1 MKKYLLLLLS
11 LFIIIPLVSCDTSS
25 IENDYHDFKLSYDNQ
40 NHYDLCECG
49 KKENEEAHIFS
60 DAVTLIASPT
70 CTTEGIEEY
79 HCIVCGYKEQRAI
92 EPLGHTFDD
101 WQEAVVSTCI
111 SKGQQKR
118 VCTIC
123 GQEEFKE
130 TDYAAHKP
138 IADDTLEATCTSE
151 GHTGGSHC
159 SVCHEEITP
168 STVIPVKEHN
178 YGNWTT
184 SIEAD
189 CTHKGQEKRIC
200 QDCNHEEYRD
210 VDIKPHT
217 VVPNDEVESTCT
229 HTGLTGGSHCSV
241 CNKEITPSTVVSM
254 KEHNYGPWTTSI
266 EATCT
271 HKGQE
276 KRICQDCN
284 HEEYRDVAI
293 KSHTIVPNEEVEP
306 SCNHTGLTG
315 GTHCKDCGLEITPS
329 IEVDKIAHN
338 YGGWTNTQVPTCISE
353 GQAKHVCIVCGHEE
367 YMTLDMIPHSPTPGT
382 AQASTCLT
390 HGHTEGSYCSFCH
403 KELEA
408 PEELPLG
415 GHSYTIETI
424 TKQPNYN
431 ETGTKEITCSICGDS
446 YQENISRL
454 PLTQAMWEE
463 SFTSDYM
470 NDKYIEVE
478 YMDMQ
483 NNIAYNIKLSNKS
496 STYYCYIYD
505 YSSGKEYEYYYDRI
519 KVIETAF
526 EGYKHRVYDSTN
538 DPYITYKNMLLNA
551 ILNTSDIYNTLSFD
565 TDLAYYKVEEASTK
579 NYKGNIE
586 TARVAIS
593 FTNDG
598 LLNMFGYQSS
608 KYMINIQEVSQ
619 ETNINVPTATHH
631 HIVGGKCQVCNEE
644 YITYTTQK
652 DNFNLYY
659 YVNKNNKSVE
669 FEYTLIDKTQKDV
682 QFLMPTYY
690 EEDGSRKRFNTLYY
704 EPDNYTYSKKV
715 KSFTI
720 NSNKLLKISYKDY
733 STERLLLL
741 SDGTIAIA
749 TSDSDYSAN
758 PYTGD
763 VIGKTFDLIQKDKTI
778 RYYIKSSTEIL
789 ITVYKEIN
797 FYVMKGKQLVN
808 FNTRTITKALGH
820 YLGSNSGQG
829 LMHTGSYG
837 DVYFQLD
844 TDFTL
849 KIDYNYTDNSAFS
862 AITFQTIEGYYSEAG
877 KEYTIYFRGDNVDY
891 KLYYDGKKVEITKA

>member
-11 LFIIIPLVSCDTSS
+11 LIILIPLSSCDTSD
-25 IENDYHDFKLSYDNQ
+25 IALENHEYHLSYNDDS
-40 NHYDLCECG
+40 HYDLCECG
-49 KKENEEAHIFS
+49 DIINIEEHIFS
-60 DAVTLIASPT
+60 DAVTVITKPT
-70 CTTEGIEEY
+70 CTTEGINEY
-79 HCIVCGYKEQRAI
+79 HCIKCDYREQRIVPA
-92 EPLGHTFDD
+92 LGHTYSN
-101 WQEAVVSTCI
+101 WEVVTDPTCI
-111 SKGQQKR
+111 SKGQSKR

-123 GQEEFKE
+123 GIEEFKDI
-130 TDYAAHKP
+130 DYAAHTP
-138 IADDTLEATCTSE
+138 TPYTDVEADCTHEGHIGGSYCSHCKDELEAATIIQKTPHTFGPWITTIEPDCIHKGQAKRVCTNCNFEEYKELDYTDHTPASYTDKDPTCTEE
-151 GHTGGSHC
+151 GHTGGTYC
-159 SVCHEEITP
+159 SVCHKELTP
-168 STVIPVKEHN
+168 QTSVNVIPHN
-178 YGNWTT
+178 YGDWITT
-184 SIEAD
+184 
-189 CTHKGQEKRIC
+189 
-200 QDCNHEEYRD
+200 
-210 VDIKPHT
+210 
-217 VVPNDEVESTCT
+217 
-229 HTGLTGGSHCSV
+229 
-241 CNKEITPSTVVSM
+241 
-254 KEHNYGPWTTSI
+254 I

-293 KSHTIVPNEEVEP
+293 KSHTIVANEEVAP

-315 GTHCKDCGLEITPS
+315 GTHCKGCGLEISSS
-329 IEVDKIAHN
+329 IEVDKIDHIF
-338 YGGWTNTQVPTCISE
+338 GDWINTQEPTCISQ
-353 GQAKHVCIVCGHEE
+353 GQEKRVCSVCGYEE
-367 YMTLDMIPHSPTPGT
+367 YKDLDMIPHTPTPGT

-415 GHSYTIETI
+415 DHSYTIKTI
-424 TKQPNYN
+424 IKQPNYN
-431 ETGTKEITCSICGDS
+431 ETGTKKITCSICGDS
-446 YQENISRL
+446 YQETISRL
-454 PLTQAMWEE
+454 PLTQDMWEE

-470 NDKYIEVE
+470 TNKYIEVE

-483 NNIAYNIKLSNKS
+483 NNIAYSIKLSNKS
-496 STYYCYIYD
+496 NTYYCYIYD
-505 YSSGKEYEYYYDRI
+505 YSNGKEYEYYYDGT

-526 EGYKHRVYDSTN
+526 EGYKHRVYDSSN
-538 DPYITYKNMLLNA
+538 DSYNTYKNMLINA
-551 ILNTSDIYNTLSFD
+551 ILNTSDIYNTLSYD
-565 TDLAYYKVEEASTK
+565 TDYSYYKVEEVLTN
-579 NYKGNIE
+579 NYKGDNE

-598 LLNMFGYQSS
+598 LLTMFGYQSS

-659 YVNKNNKSVE
+659 YVNKNNKSIE

-682 QFLMPTYY
+682 QFLMPTYH

-704 EPDNYTYSKKV
+704 EPENYTYSKKV

-741 SDGTIAIA
+741 SDGTIALA
-749 TSDSDYSAN
+749 SSDMDYSAN

-778 RYYIKSSTEIL
+778 RYYIKSSTEIV

-797 FYVMKGKQLVN
+797 FYVMKNRQLVN
-808 FNTRTITKALGH
+808 FNTRNINKTFGH
-820 YLGSNSGQG
+820 YLGSDSGQG
-829 LMHTGSYG
+829 LMHTGTYG

-844 TDFTL
+844 DDFKL
-849 KIDYNYTDNSAFS
+849 KIDYNYTDNSAFK
-862 AITFQTIEGYYSEAG
+862 AITFQTIEGYRSEAG
-877 KEYTIYFRGDNVDY
+877 KEYIIYFRGDNVDY
-891 KLYYDGKKVEITKA
+891 KLYYDGRKVEITKA